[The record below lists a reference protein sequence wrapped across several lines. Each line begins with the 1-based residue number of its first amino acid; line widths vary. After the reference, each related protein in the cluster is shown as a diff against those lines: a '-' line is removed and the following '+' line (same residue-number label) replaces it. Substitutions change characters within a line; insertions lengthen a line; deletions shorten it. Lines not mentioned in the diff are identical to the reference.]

1 MFPNLIQLLTR
12 RRPAEFDRGFVEAV
26 HLVEHLPRQNRR
38 IERLI
43 LVCWILIAVKCWTVS
58 WLVERYHMKFDA
70 LWVNGPTV
78 AFALMCTAIYFWRE

>member
-1 MFPNLIQLLTR
+1 
-12 RRPAEFDRGFVEAV
+12 
-26 HLVEHLPRQNRR
+26 
-38 IERLI
+38 
-43 LVCWILIAVKCWTVS
+43 LIAVKCWTVS